1 MRLACTIPAI
11 ALDVELLSCRGGG
24 RPTGHAQTVA
34 C

>member
-11 ALDVELLSCRGGG
+11 ALDVELLSCLGL
-24 RPTGHAQTVA
+24 RPTGLAQTVA